1 MVTPAEVMANQP
13 MQDLLWRVC
22 FRWKLRP
29 RQVTDDNTTYGTV
42 ETIVAVEDERIRAYM
57 PLADFDHRTPF
68 FGRDAFAYDADV
80 NAYTCPGDATLPHA
94 QVHRAGP
101 DLPGAGFRGSATA
114 FGLRDNR
121 NCPPKLL
128 QVAEVVLESPALYDA
143 PSAQAVDA
151 DFVDALE
158 KAACRVSDEVPCRA
172 GGVCWGTR
180 RHPPLRFA
188 AGRCATAAMPGARDV
203 NRAILR
209 DDTLEPDRD
218 GGYPCRASTRTVRRR
233 SAAMATVPPPNHAT
247 TEPPP
252 FSPPSSQLRT
262 LAAALPVPISR
273 LVGRERELGALRE
286 LIGRP
291 EVRLLTLTGPAGVGK
306 TRLAIELAAG
316 LHGAFPDGVVLV
328 ELAPLSEPSLV
339 AQAVASAVGV
349 REQPAVPLLATL
361 VEALQTHRLIL
372 VLDSC
377 EHLVGP
383 CAELVERLLR
393 ACIHLRILATSLEPL
408 RIAGELTWSVP
419 PLAVP
424 AAARR
429 TSAEQLVDYAGVRL
443 FVERASSVRPGFTV
457 TEHNAPII
465 AQLCW
470 QLDGLPLALE
480 LAAAWVKTLNPEQI
494 AARLEDRFRL
504 LTGGSRTATLRH
516 QTLRGAIE
524 WSYSLLTVDEQTV
537 FDRLSVFAGGCRL
550 EAVEAVCAGNG
561 LGEEDAL
568 PLLDRLVG
576 NSLVVAEERH
586 GDQRYRLL
594 ESLRLYGRER
604 LVTSGEAESTARRHA
619 EHYLAL
625 AEAAE
630 AALWGSDAVAWLDRL
645 EIEHDNLRAALR
657 WATGRGEV
665 EIALRLGAALS
676 RFWQVHA
683 HLSEGLTWLEGAL
696 AWTGGE
702 STATRARALDAAGH
716 LARNRADYD
725 RAWALYAESLG
736 LRRELKDSRGTA
748 LALNNLG
755 VVAQLQGE
763 YERAVALHDESLA
776 LFRTLGD
783 ERGVALSLLTM
794 GTMAQLQGDPAR
806 ATAHYDES
814 LALFQARGDM
824 RGIAAALS
832 SLGNLA
838 SSRGDFVAAD
848 ELYAECAVLFREL
861 GDTRDIAAC
870 LSNQAGIARD
880 RSDLKRATAFAQES
894 LALFHD
900 LGDHR
905 GIAACLELIG
915 SATAAQGP
923 ERGTRLLAAAETLRE
938 TTGVD
943 RPAARGAEQ
952 ERTVAALRSALGAD
966 AFARAWEAGR
976 RLPLDEIVADALTPA
991 EPAGPQIS
999 PSDTRSS
1006 PLTRRERE
1014 VAALIARGL
1023 TNRQIAEELF
1033 IAERTADTH
1042 VEHILAKLGI
1052 GSRTQVATRVVE
1064 QGNVAPGAR

>member
-1 MVTPAEVMANQP
+1 
-13 MQDLLWRVC
+13 
-22 FRWKLRP
+22 
-29 RQVTDDNTTYGTV
+29 
-42 ETIVAVEDERIRAYM
+42 M
-57 PLADFDHRTPF
+57 P
-68 FGRDAFAYDADV
+68 
-80 NAYTCPGDATLPHA
+80 
-94 QVHRAGP
+94 
-101 DLPGAGFRGSATA
+101 
-114 FGLRDNR
+114 
-121 NCPPKLL
+121 
-128 QVAEVVLESPALYDA
+128 
-143 PSAQAVDA
+143 
-151 DFVDALE
+151 
-158 KAACRVSDEVPCRA
+158 
-172 GGVCWGTR
+172 
-180 RHPPLRFA
+180 
-188 AGRCATAAMPGARDV
+188 
-203 NRAILR
+203 
-209 DDTLEPDRD
+209 
-218 GGYPCRASTRTVRRR
+218 
-233 SAAMATVPPPNHAT
+233 
-247 TEPPP
+247 TE
-252 FSPPSSQLRT
+252 
-262 LAAALPVPISR
+262 
-273 LVGRERELGALRE
+273 
-286 LIGRP
+286 
-291 EVRLLTLTGPAGVGK
+291 
-306 TRLAIELAAG
+306 

-361 VEALQTHRLIL
+361 SEALQTQHLLL

-383 CAELVERLLR
+383 CAELAERLLR
-393 ACIHLRILATSLEPL
+393 ACVHLRILATSLEPL
-408 RIAGELTWSVP
+408 RIAGESTWTVP
-419 PLAVP
+419 ALAVP
-424 AAARR
+424 APARL
-429 TSAEQLVDYAGVRL
+429 TSAEQLVDYDGVRL
-443 FVERASSVRPGFTV
+443 FVERAGAVRPGFTL
-457 TEHNAPII
+457 TERNAPII
-465 AQLCW
+465 AHLCW

-524 WSYSLLTVDEQTV
+524 WSYSLLNVDEQTF

-561 LGEEDAL
+561 MGEEDAL
-568 PLLDRLVG
+568 PLLDRLVDT
-576 NSLVVAEERH
+576 SLVVAEERH
-586 GDQRYRLL
+586 GERRYRLL

-604 LVTSGEAESTARRHA
+604 LVTSGEAEATSRRHA

-625 AEAAE
+625 AEAVE
-630 AALWGSDAVAWLDRL
+630 PALWGPDAVAWLDRL

-657 WATGRGEV
+657 WATGHGEV

-683 HLSEGLTWLEGAL
+683 HLTEGLKWLESAL
-696 AWTGGE
+696 AWTSGA

-716 LARNRADYD
+716 LARDRADYD
-725 RAWALYAESLG
+725 RAWALYEESLG
-736 LRRELKDSRGTA
+736 LRRELEDSRGTA

-755 VVAQLQGE
+755 VVAQLQGD
-763 YERAVALHDESLA
+763 YDRAVALHEESLA
-776 LFRTLGD
+776 LFRALGD

-794 GTMAQLQGDPAR
+794 GTMAQLQGDLAR
-806 ATAHYDES
+806 ATAHYEES
-814 LALFQARGDM
+814 LALFQALGDT
-824 RGIAAALS
+824 RGIAAVLS
-832 SLGNLA
+832 SLGTLA

-848 ELYAECAVLFREL
+848 ELYVECAPLFREL

-880 RSDLKRATAFAQES
+880 RGDLGRATALAQES
-894 LALFHD
+894 LALFHE

-915 SATAAQGP
+915 SAIAAQGQT
-923 ERGTRLLAAAETLRE
+923 ERGTRLLAAAETVRE
-938 TTGVD
+938 MTGIN

-991 EPAGPQIS
+991 EPAGPQIP
-999 PSDTRSS
+999 PSGTRPS

-1042 VEHILAKLGI
+1042 VEHILAKLGL
-1052 GSRTQVATRVVE
+1052 GSRTQVATWVVE
-1064 QGNVAPGAR
+1064 QGDLAAGSGRAMDVRRVVRNGAPGNTYRGYALCPMARGAGRPRMAPSRSGRCRSDEEGPRRIP